1 MLKSIN
7 NLTGIFHLVII
18 ASLALG
24 FSGCGH
30 KASPFY
36 TQESQFEDENI
47 KFIQK
52 SEKNSED

>member
-7 NLTGIFHLVII
+7 NLTGVFHLAII

-52 SEKNSED
+52 DKEK

>member
-7 NLTGIFHLVII
+7 NLIGVFHLAII

-36 TQESQFEDENI
+36 SQESQFEDENI

-52 SEKNSED
+52 NKEK